1 MELPGY
7 GMRKT
12 GSDWSASGDIMAV
25 GGNDGLIH
33 VWDTGK
39 DREIQKL
46 LGTQP
51 RINTVAFSPNEDKLL
66 AVGDENVVHVYDLSE
81 AILSIGF
88 DTGPTGFVST
98 VAWSPDGGRVAIGI
112 GDNTAKVWDATRGD
126 QQLVFSGHVGN
137 IWFISWS
144 PSGDRFISASE
155 DHTAIVWDAE
165 TGEQQLIFTGH
176 EDVVLNSLWSPD
188 GGLIASND
196 ISSGKVILWD
206 PNTGE
211 EILTFS
217 GHQDFIS
224 GGFWSPDGERILSL
238 GSHGE
243 ALIWDTTTGKMYH
256 NLFPSDFEL
265 DIVAAA
271 WAKDGEQVFI
281 QSADGV
287 FHLFDP
293 STGRELAQFEMP
305 RASLSLFSLSPS
317 GERIIK
323 GGDGGAK
330 VWDLNSGV
338 ELLSYDVP
346 GWVDS
351 SYSPDGT
358 KVLIGSNQGT
368 LEIYPTWNSVPEL
381 IDYARECCLVREL
394 TPEERQLFGLP
405 PPRE

>member
-1 MELPGY
+1 MIAVSSNAHNRIAIWRVDNGEEIYTIPGDFADNRVFIGSWSPSGDRFVTRGLGGIKVFDSSSGRLLMEIDLPEVFIYRAIWSPDGSRLLTS
-7 GMRKT
+7 GTDDGTARVWDAENGVELMQITNMVIAT

-155 DHTAIVWDAE
+155 DHTAIVWDA
-165 TGEQQLIFTGH
+165 
-176 EDVVLNSLWSPD
+176 
-188 GGLIASND
+188 
-196 ISSGKVILWD
+196 
-206 PNTGE
+206 
-211 EILTFS
+211 
-217 GHQDFIS
+217 
-224 GGFWSPDGERILSL
+224 
-238 GSHGE
+238 
-243 ALIWDTTTGKMYH
+243 
-256 NLFPSDFEL
+256 
-265 DIVAAA
+265 
-271 WAKDGEQVFI
+271 
-281 QSADGV
+281 
-287 FHLFDP
+287 
-293 STGRELAQFEMP
+293 
-305 RASLSLFSLSPS
+305 
-317 GERIIK
+317 
-323 GGDGGAK
+323 
-330 VWDLNSGV
+330 
-338 ELLSYDVP
+338 
-346 GWVDS
+346 
-351 SYSPDGT
+351 
-358 KVLIGSNQGT
+358 
-368 LEIYPTWNSVPEL
+368 
-381 IDYARECCLVREL
+381 
-394 TPEERQLFGLP
+394 
-405 PPRE
+405 